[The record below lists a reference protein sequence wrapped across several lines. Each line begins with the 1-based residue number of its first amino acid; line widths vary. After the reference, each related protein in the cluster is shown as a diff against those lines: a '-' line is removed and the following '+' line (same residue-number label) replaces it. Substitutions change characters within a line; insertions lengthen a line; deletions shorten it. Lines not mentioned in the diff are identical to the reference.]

1 MDYSIVASIVNLVI
15 FLLILYISIH
25 SQILKDRNLNL
36 PFWTMSFFMTITLVW
51 FNCKYPA
58 LRFIL
63 LVEFA
68 VSIVII
74 YSLSFRKRIK
84 SGLDY
89 LKLFWLV
96 TFFMNILTINLMKY
110 LIIREYNNA
119 LVNNE
124 MILLIDRIFDIS
136 LLLFTLL
143 ISGIIHTHEI
153 KQKQTTEEFLD

>member
-1 MDYSIVASIVNLVI
+1 
-15 FLLILYISIH
+15 
-25 SQILKDRNLNL
+25 
-36 PFWTMSFFMTITLVW
+36 MTITLVW